1 MQGGDIL
8 RKLAA
13 IWLDNTVEM
22 FTEDDRD
29 KTKRVVYTFVR
40 AGKNRLSEILSYHR
54 QLLHEVLLPE
64 VIQPEGDYH
73 GREAWVPDLPAVP
86 QRISPQPQV

>member
-1 MQGGDIL
+1 MQGQGGDIF

-40 AGKNRLSEILSYHR
+40 GGEEQVIRDP
-54 QLLHEVLLPE
+54 LP
-64 VIQPEGDYH
+64 
-73 GREAWVPDLPAVP
+73 
-86 QRISPQPQV
+86 